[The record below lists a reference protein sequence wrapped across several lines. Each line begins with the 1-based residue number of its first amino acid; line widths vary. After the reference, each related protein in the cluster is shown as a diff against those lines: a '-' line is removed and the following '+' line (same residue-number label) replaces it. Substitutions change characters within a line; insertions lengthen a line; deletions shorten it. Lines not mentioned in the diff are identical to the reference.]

1 VHDGGPLLGVQV
13 IEESVDGGDGHV
25 PRLGGSADAGR

>member
-13 IEESVDGGDGHV
+13 IEEGIDGGDGHAPSV
-25 PRLGGSADAGR
+25 GGDTDAGG